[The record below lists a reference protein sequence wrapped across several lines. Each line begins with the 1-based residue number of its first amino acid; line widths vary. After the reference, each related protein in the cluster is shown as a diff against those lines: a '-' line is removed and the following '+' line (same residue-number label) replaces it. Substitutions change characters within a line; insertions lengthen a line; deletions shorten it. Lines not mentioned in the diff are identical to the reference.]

1 MKLHRFHAL
10 ALVLALLLPQSVR
23 AWNATGHELVAGVAW
38 DSMTPAA
45 RQKAID
51 ILSAA
56 SDDTCLPDL
65 FPTDSRPL
73 AERQREFFMRAA
85 TWPDVIRD
93 GKCKSFSRP
102 NWHFIDRF
110 WQGVSGAT
118 GPDAPKDRPDI
129 PMAAENA
136 VESLKTFRHT
146 VACDLAPCGTN
157 DQRAMDL
164 AWTLHLVGD
173 IHQPLHDSGRASSAH
188 PQGDQG
194 GNLFP
199 LGTGQKPPK
208 LHSFWDGIIDSSIP
222 VKAGE
227 TNQKSIEYLDRV
239 IATITQDHPRASVT
253 ASQLESGDF
262 DVWSHEGFETSKES
276 VYPASLHEGQP
287 APPAYKTMAFT
298 IADAAIA
305 LGGYR
310 LSDVL
315 EVMLAGQPQAQPQPQ
330 PQPPPQPVIASSG
343 LPSPAHIVIVIDE
356 NKGYGNIIGSGKAKY
371 INELAS
377 RGASLTKF
385 YASHHPSQPNYIDF
399 FAGGTLGVCDDTCTT
414 TAFTSQN
421 LGAAL
426 IAAGKSFTGFAEN
439 LPPNA
444 ATVCKTGKFARKH
457 TPWLDFSNVPSTSSK
472 RFSQFPHDAAGFANL
487 PDVSL
492 VIPNL
497 VNDMH
502 NGNAIGAE
510 VKAGDDWLKQNLSA
524 YADWAEHNNSLLVVT
539 WDEDSSSYTIN
550 CANGVI
556 TTKPPK
562 NHIATIVMGEPVIPG
577 TKSTTVYTHADLLR
591 TILDIYAITPF
602 GDAAPATDITGIW
615 K

>member
-1 MKLHRFHAL
+1 MKLSGVAVAL
-10 ALVLALLLPQSVR
+10 AVALCLPQSGL
-23 AWNATGHELVAGVAW
+23 AWDATGHELVAGVAW
-38 DSMTPAA
+38 DTMTPAA

-51 ILSAA
+51 ILNAA
-56 SDDTCLPDL
+56 GDDTCIPDL
-65 FPTDSRPL
+65 FPTDGRPL
-73 AERQREFFMRAA
+73 AERQREFFMRVA
-85 TWPDVIRD
+85 TWPDVIRN
-93 GKCKSFSRP
+93 GKCQAFSRP

-110 WQGVSGAT
+110 WEGVSGGT
-118 GPDAPKDRPDI
+118 GNKAPKDRPDI
-129 PMAAENA
+129 PMASENA
-136 VESLKTFRHT
+136 VESLKVFRHT
-146 VACDLAPCGTN
+146 VACDLAPCGS
-157 DQRAMDL
+157 DGQRAMDL

-188 PQGDQG
+188 PDGDQG

-199 LGTGQKPPK
+199 LGTGAHPPK
-208 LHSFWDGIIDSSIP
+208 LHGLWDGIVKSSVP
-222 VKAGE
+222 LKSGE
-227 TNQKSIEYLDRV
+227 TSATSIAYLDRV
-239 IATITQDHPRASVT
+239 IGTFTQDHPRAGVT
-253 ASQLESGDF
+253 AGQLESGDF
-262 DVWSHEGFETSKES
+262 DAWSREGFETAKQS
-276 VYPASLHEGQP
+276 VYPATLHEKQP
-287 APPAYKTMAFT
+287 APSAYRTAAFK

-310 LSDVL
+310 LADVL
-315 EVMLAGQPQAQPQPQ
+315 EAMLAAQPQPQ
-330 PQPPPQPVIASSG
+330 PVVG
-343 LPSPAHIVIVIDE
+343 TTRLPAPSHIVIVIDE
-356 NKGYGNIIGSGKAKY
+356 NKGYGNIIGSGKARY
-371 INELAS
+371 INELAA

-385 YASHHPSQPNYIDF
+385 YASHHPSQPNYVDF
-399 FAGGTLGVCDDTCTT
+399 FAGDTLGVCDDTCTT
-414 TAFTSQN
+414 TPFTSQN

-444 ATVCKTGKFARKH
+444 SSVCKTGTFARKH

-472 RFSQFPHDAAGFANL
+472 RFSDFPQDAAGFATL

-502 NGNAIGAE
+502 NGSAIGAE

-524 YADWAEHNNSLLVVT
+524 YADWAEKNNSLLVVT

-562 NHIATIVMGEPVIPG
+562 NHIATIVMGEPVAPG
-577 TKSTTVYTHADLLR
+577 TKSTTIYTHADLLR
-591 TILDIYAITPF
+591 TILDIYGITPF
-602 GDAAPATDITGIW
+602 GDSATANDITGIW